1 MPDALLRDCVVIPRE
16 AQQLVVAASS
26 EPERINS
33 FLTALATGKRNTS
46 PWGGGARAAR
56 QARCGGG
63 ASARRQRCQLRQLQA
78 RERARAQARQGGG
91 LAAIFKPTA
100 APADELEV
108 VVIEDDG
115 VEHDLEEVALE
126 AVVLDDDDDEELDLA
141 LAAEGDAVA

>member
-100 APADELEV
+100 APADEF
-108 VVIEDDG
+108 EDDG

-126 AVVLDDDDDEELDLA
+126 AVVLDDDDEEELALALDA